1 MAITEP
7 VSSLPTA
14 SEVGDFAT
22 SLLDGYGLRDD
33 APGMAILV
41 ARGGEILFE
50 GARGLAS
57 AELGVPLTPAHR
69 FALASV
75 SKQIVAAGVLHLVGQ
90 GVVDLEDPLARFLPD
105 FPNAQAIT
113 IVQLLNHTSGV
124 ASFTNI
130 PAFWTTPPPLAITT
144 GEMVAKIAVLT
155 PDFPPGQGWSY
166 NNSGYVLAAAVIEAV
181 AGMPWHTYL
190 ETAILAPHG
199 IEGITFTNG
208 WRVVPGMVPGH
219 SISDGG
225 HVTRAFPAMFH
236 IAHGAGGLV
245 GDVRSLMKWNLAL
258 HRGDILPPA
267 ILARMI
273 TPEGSA
279 TLPGPDGTPPDYGL
293 GVASSRNH
301 GEPVISH
308 GGSIQGFATLL
319 AWVPST
325 QTTVAVLA
333 NTDDPAAMS
342 DMIARQLVAFT
353 IGKPYLPP
361 MTVPTPPAAHAPLAG
376 TYRLGDQ
383 SVALHVTDN
392 GLQIDCTPVQ
402 AAIIQGRRTPAQW
415 HPAPPADI
423 TVSIP
428 VIPLGDDH
436 FAFEASIAR
445 ATFTRDAGGR
455 GASFVFQ
462 AKGEGPGTTWQLVRD
477 G

>member
-1 MAITEP
+1 MATAEP

-41 ARGGEILFE
+41 ARGDEILYE

-57 AELGVPLTPAHR
+57 AELGVPLIPAHR

-75 SKQIVAAGVLHLVGQ
+75 SKQVVAAGVLHLTARGL
-90 GVVDLEDPLARFLPD
+90 VDLEDPVARFLPD

-124 ASFTNI
+124 ASFTNV

-144 GEMVAKIAVLT
+144 GELVAKIATLT
-155 PDFPPGQGWSY
+155 PDFAPGQGWSY

-199 IEGITFTNG
+199 IEGITFPDG
-208 WRVVPGMVPGH
+208 WRVVPGLVTGH
-219 SISDGG
+219 SISEGG
-225 HVTRAFPAMFH
+225 HVARAFPAMFH

-267 ILARMI
+267 IHARMV
-273 TPEGSA
+273 TPEGPA
-279 TLPGPDGTPPDYGL
+279 TIPGPDGTPTEYGL
-293 GVASSRNH
+293 GIRATRTREMLVL
-301 GEPVISH
+301 IH
-308 GGSIQGFATLL
+308 GGSIQGFATML

-333 NTDDPAAMS
+333 NTDDPAVMS
-342 DMIARQLVAFT
+342 DMVARHLVAFA
-353 IGKPYLPP
+353 IGKTYGPP
-361 MTVPTPPAAHAPLAG
+361 VTVPTPPAALAPLAG

-392 GLQIDCTPVQ
+392 GLRIDCTPLQ
-402 AAIIQGRRTPAQW
+402 AAIIQGRRAPAQW
-415 HPAPPADI
+415 HPAPPVGI

-428 VIPLGDDH
+428 VIPLGDDQV
-436 FAFEASIAR
+436 AFEASIAR
-445 ATFTRDAGGR
+445 ATFTRDVDGR
-455 GASFVFQ
+455 GAAFVFQ

>member
-1 MAITEP
+1 MATTEL

-14 SEVGDFAT
+14 SEVGHFAT
-22 SLLDGYGLRDD
+22 RLLDGYGLQDD

-41 ARGGEILFE
+41 ARGDEILFE

-57 AELGVPLTPAHR
+57 AELGVPLTSAHR

-75 SKQIVAAGVLHLVGQ
+75 SKQVVAAGVLHLVAQ
-90 GVVDLEDPLARFLPD
+90 GLVDLEDPLARFLPD

-113 IVQLLNHTSGV
+113 VVQLLNHTSGV
-124 ASFTNI
+124 ASFTNV
-130 PAFWTTPPPLAITT
+130 PAFWTTPPPLAVTT
-144 GEMVAKIAVLT
+144 GEMVAKIAILT
-155 PDFPPGQGWSY
+155 PDFTPGQGWSY

-190 ETAILAPHG
+190 DTAILAPHG
-199 IEGITFTNG
+199 IEGIMFPDG
-208 WRVVPGMVPGH
+208 WRVVPGLVAGH
-219 SISDGG
+219 SIGEGG
-225 HVTRAFPAMFH
+225 RVNRAFPAMFH

-258 HRGDILPPA
+258 HRGDILPSA
-267 ILARMI
+267 IHARMI
-273 TPEGSA
+273 TPEGA
-279 TLPGPDGTPPDYGL
+279 GAIPGPDGTPPDYGL
-293 GVASSRNH
+293 GIASSTNH
-301 GEPVISH
+301 GEPVLSH
-308 GGSIQGFATLL
+308 GGGIQGFATLL

-333 NTDDPAAMS
+333 NTDDPAVMS
-342 DMIARQLVAFT
+342 DMIARQLVAFA
-353 IGKPYLPP
+353 IGKPYGPP
-361 MTVPTPPAAHAPLAG
+361 LTVPTPPEALAPLAG

-383 SVALHVTDN
+383 SVALHVTGN
-392 GLQIDCTPVQ
+392 GLWIDCTPVQ
-402 AAIIQGRRTPAQW
+402 AAIIQGRRTPAPW
-415 HPAPPADI
+415 HPAPEGGV
-423 TVSIP
+423 TVSMP
-428 VIPLGDDH
+428 VIPLGDDQ

-462 AKGEGPGTTWQLVRD
+462 AKGEGPGATWLPVRD